1 MFPLLLLACGQDHEL
16 NRRTKTDVFL
26 QEPMAQVDILW
37 VIDNSHSMEA
47 EQGRIAQGFVS
58 FVSNLSETNI
68 DFHIGVIT
76 TDMDLDNPD
85 RALLLGHPAV
95 LTPEDNYIGL
105 FQNRVQVGIDGSDK
119 EKGLS
124 ASLEAL
130 TEPLASGMN
139 AGFLRD
145 DATLSIIY
153 VSDEDDC
160 SDNEALAGQQSSAC
174 YTQGDDLVS
183 VRDVVLRLKRLKPP
197 GVRVLASGLVG
208 PHAEADCEDT
218 WPGHRYI
225 GAAEATGGLIGDICA
240 DDYSSIMD
248 ELGLSVSGM
257 LSTFELTYA
266 AIEGSLMVTVDD
278 VVIEE
283 DPDTGWSYDPEYWL
297 VRFDGEYLPPR
308 GSVIHA
314 TYEIGGG

>member
-1 MFPLLLLACGQDHEL
+1 MLSLVLLACGQDHEL
-16 NRRTKTDVFL
+16 NRRSKTDVFL

-47 EQGRIAQGFVS
+47 EQERIADGFVS

-68 DFHIGVIT
+68 DFHIGVMT
-76 TDMDLDNPD
+76 TDMDLDNPN
-85 RALLLGHPAV
+85 RGLLLGQPSV
-95 LTPEDNYIGL
+95 LTPDDNYISL
-105 FQNRVQVGIDGSDK
+105 FQNRVKVGINGSDK

-124 ASLEAL
+124 ASVEAL

-160 SDNEALAGQQSSAC
+160 SDNEALAGLQSAAC
-174 YTQGDDLVS
+174 YSEYDDLLS
-183 VRDVVLRLKRLKPP
+183 VRDLVLKLKQLKPA

-208 PHAEADCEDT
+208 PYAEDECEDS

-225 GAAEATGGLIGDICA
+225 GAAEATGGMIGDICA

-248 ELGLSVSGM
+248 ELGLSVSGI
-257 LSTFELTYA
+257 LNTFELSYA
-266 AIEGSLMVTVDD
+266 AIEGSLMVTVND

-283 DPDTGWSYDPEYWL
+283 DPETGWTYDSEYWL
-297 VRFDGEYLPPR
+297 IRFDGDYVPER

-314 TYEIGGG
+314 TYEIAGG